1 MTSLLHKFSV
11 MSIVIAVVYF
21 TLETLFTVKFG
32 QSLAGY
38 LPDLMAAALLLVGG
52 TLTIKNPNAVGI
64 LCGAWGFS
72 CCLHYRSWAW
82 RFNDVMEGTSTELVE
97 TTMTV
102 LMVTMP
108 ISFIAFGVTL
118 IACLP
123 KHRLR

>member
-32 QSLAGY
+32 QSLTGY

-108 ISFIAFGVTL
+108 ISFIAFGVTF

>member
-32 QSLAGY
+32 QSLMGY

-82 RFNDVMEGTSTELVE
+82 RFNDVMEGASTELVE

>member
-32 QSLAGY
+32 QSLTGY

-82 RFNDVMEGTSTELVE
+82 RFNDVMEGASTELVE

>member
-32 QSLAGY
+32 QSLTGY

-108 ISFIAFGVTL
+108 ISFIAFGMTL

>member
-32 QSLAGY
+32 QSLMGY

>member
-32 QSLAGY
+32 QSLTGY

-82 RFNDVMEGTSTELVE
+82 RFNDVMEGASTELVE
-97 TTMTV
+97 TTITV

>member
-1 MTSLLHKFSV
+1 

-32 QSLAGY
+32 QSLTGY

-108 ISFIAFGVTL
+108 ISFIAFGMTL

>member
-32 QSLAGY
+32 QSLTGY

-52 TLTIKNPNAVGI
+52 TLTIKNPNAVWI

>member
-32 QSLAGY
+32 QYLSGY

-64 LCGAWGFS
+64 LCGAWGF
-72 CCLHYRSWAW
+72 
-82 RFNDVMEGTSTELVE
+82 F
-97 TTMTV
+97 V
-102 LMVTMP
+102 LP
-108 ISFIAFGVTL
+108 SLSLLGVA
-118 IACLP
+118 I
-123 KHRLR
+123 

>member
-1 MTSLLHKFSV
+1 VTSLLHKFSV

-32 QSLAGY
+32 QSLTGY

>member
-32 QSLAGY
+32 QSLTGY

>member
-1 MTSLLHKFSV
+1 MPSLFHKFSV

-32 QSLAGY
+32 QSLTGY